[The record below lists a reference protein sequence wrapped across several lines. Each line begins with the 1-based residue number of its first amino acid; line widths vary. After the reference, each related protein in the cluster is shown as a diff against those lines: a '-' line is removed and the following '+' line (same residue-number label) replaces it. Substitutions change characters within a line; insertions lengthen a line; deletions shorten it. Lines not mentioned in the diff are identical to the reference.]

1 MTPTQL
7 ADLDNPEFPE
17 RSPSMD
23 NRPAGVSHTVPPLE
37 RVAVILELIDR
48 VLADHEPQL
57 VQQRTAVD
65 DPSTPRRPFPV
76 VVS

>member
-7 ADLDNPEFPE
+7 AEDNPEFPE

-23 NRPAGVSHTVPPLE
+23 NRPAGVSHAAPRLE

-48 VLADHEPQL
+48 ALADCEPQL

-65 DPSTPRRPFPV
+65 VRRPILE